1 MIEFSNDCTMGQ
13 QQGRKCPRLVSSY
26 FPEEVFPAHKGKV
39 QQGRFRIKES
49 KEQTTHCKY
58 LQGKIVAQ

>member
-1 MIEFSNDCTMGQ
+1 MIEFSNDLTMGQ
-13 QQGRKCPRLVSSY
+13 QEDSKCPRLVSSY

-49 KEQTTHCKY
+49 KEQTTHCK
-58 LQGKIVAQ
+58 